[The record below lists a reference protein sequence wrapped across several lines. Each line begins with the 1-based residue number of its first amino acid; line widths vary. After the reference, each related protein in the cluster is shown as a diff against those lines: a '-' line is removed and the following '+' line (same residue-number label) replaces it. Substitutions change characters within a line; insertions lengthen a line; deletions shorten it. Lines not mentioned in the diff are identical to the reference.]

1 MSGWPLRSG
10 FPGLNR
16 RTTMATRPATKAIV
30 QALVVTF
37 LWSTSW
43 VLIKLGLRA
52 SLPAVTF
59 AGLRYSL
66 AFLCLVPFVL
76 FNPTHRAT
84 LRALPGSV
92 WVRLA
97 LLGVVFYALTQGAQ
111 FVGLS
116 FLPAATLTLLLNL
129 SPIVVALLGLLLT
142 VERPTR
148 GQWGG
153 ILLSAAGALVYFTP
167 LALPA
172 GQVIGLAVGLLGL
185 LANAASALLGRQI
198 NRDGRLSPLLVT
210 TVSMGVGGL
219 LLLAT
224 GAATQGFGRLGP
236 AQWLLVAWLAVVNTA
251 LAFTLWNH
259 TLRTLTAVE
268 SSVINNTMLPQIAI
282 LAWVFLDE
290 PLNLRQIIGIGL
302 VGVGTLVVQL
312 RRAAPRAAP

>member
-1 MSGWPLRSG
+1 
-10 FPGLNR
+10 
-16 RTTMATRPATKAIV
+16 
-30 QALVVTF
+30 
-37 LWSTSW
+37 

-52 SLPAVTF
+52 SLPAITF
-59 AGLRYSL
+59 AGLRYTL
-66 AFLCLVPFVL
+66 AFFCLVPFIL
-76 FNPTHRAT
+76 FNPAHRAT
-84 LRALPGSV
+84 LCALPRAT
-92 WVRLA
+92 WARLA
-97 LLGVVFYALTQGAQ
+97 LLGVVFYVLTQGAQ

-129 SPIVVALLGLLLT
+129 SPIVVALFGIVLT
-142 VERPTR
+142 VERPTH
-148 GQWGG
+148 GQWSG
-153 ILLSAAGALVYFTP
+153 ILLSVAGAAIYFTP

-172 GQVIGLAVGLLGL
+172 GQFIGLAVGLVGL
-185 LANAASALLGRQI
+185 LANAASSLLGRQI
-198 NRDGRLSPLLVT
+198 NRDGVLSPLLVT

-219 LLLAT
+219 LLLVT

-268 SSVINNTMLPQIAI
+268 SSVINNTMLPQIAL
-282 LAWVFLDE
+282 LAWLFLDE

-312 RRAAPRAAP
+312 RHAAPRGAP